1 MNPDHGEALY
11 NLSRL
16 LAQTDLG
23 EAKLLQD
30 RFEALQ
36 TRRHVM
42 DRAQTLGNFALSS
55 AAAHDWPQAIAQ
67 LQEGLKICG
76 DCSALALLHKNLG
89 LIYCRSG
96 NLKSG
101 RVELLEARQLA
112 PKDPDITA
120 ALQLLEKLS
129 K

>member
-1 MNPDHGEALY
+1 SFGVLE
-11 NLSRL
+11 SRRRVMGS
-16 LAQTDLG
+16 AQT
-23 EAKLLQD
+23 
-30 RFEALQ
+30 R
-36 TRRHVM
+36 
-42 DRAQTLGNFALSS
+42 GNFGLSS
-55 AAAHDWPQAIAQ
+55 RAAHGLAQAIAQ

-76 DCSALALLHKNLG
+76 DCSALVLLHKNLG